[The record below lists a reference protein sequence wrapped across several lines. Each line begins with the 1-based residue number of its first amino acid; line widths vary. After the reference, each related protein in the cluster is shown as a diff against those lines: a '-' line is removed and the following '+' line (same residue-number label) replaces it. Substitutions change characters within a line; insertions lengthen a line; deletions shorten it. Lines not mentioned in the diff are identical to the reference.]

1 MRAAVLW
8 VGLLVVPLAGAGER
22 IGDYGYAAP
31 IEFTSGDA
39 LYSLRLPEAVYR
51 HAVRAD
57 LGDLRVFNGS
67 GEAIPYALRQPAAV
81 TGQAE
86 AGIKLPHFPVRSAAG
101 NATAEDLRVEV
112 RRDGAVVSVRAGKG
126 AAASAVTT
134 WLVDASGFEHP
145 IEALELALSGD
156 GDVVARIDVDASEDL
171 KRWTRVVAD
180 APVVRT
186 RFGGERLEQQRV
198 PLNGA
203 RTKYL
208 RLADARG
215 AFTFSLAGVRAV
227 QAAQSMAPA
236 LETLSLGPGVASA
249 NDRAWT
255 YDTGGRFPVVRVAL
269 ALPEENTVLPFALE
283 SRADPDRL
291 WHGLALGVAYR
302 LTQDGVAVSSA
313 PVRVST
319 TERHLRVRLTA
330 GAGPLPVAAPSLVAH
345 WQPAELVFAARGSPP
360 FTLAYG
366 RANVEPMRIAIESI
380 VPGYGTK
387 AAMVP
392 KPATAGAE
400 RILAG
405 DAAAKLAP
413 DYRRYSLWAVLG
425 LGVLVLAGMGI
436 KLARESVAR

>member
-1 MRAAVLW
+1 MKAVVLW
-8 VGLLVVPLAGAGER
+8 VGLMVVPATAAGER

-31 IEFTSGDA
+31 IEFTPGDA

-51 HAVRAD
+51 HAVRTD

-67 GEAIPYALRQPAAV
+67 GEAIPYALTQPPSVVRQV
-81 TGQAE
+81 E
-86 AGIKLPHFPVRSAAG
+86 AGIKLPQFPVRAASG
-101 NATAEDLRVEV
+101 STTAEDLKVEV
-112 RRDGAVVSVRAGKG
+112 RRDGAVVSVHAAKGVAAGG
-126 AAASAVTT
+126 VTA

-145 IEALELALSGD
+145 IEALDLAVDGG
-156 GDVVARIDVDASEDL
+156 GDVVARIGVDASDDL
-171 KRWTRVVAD
+171 KHWHRIAAD

-186 RFGGERLEQQRV
+186 RFGGERLEQLRV
-198 PLNGA
+198 PLNGVRA
-203 RTKYL
+203 RYL
-208 RLADARG
+208 RLADTRG
-215 AFTFSLAGVRAV
+215 AFSFGLAGVRAA
-227 QAAQSMAPA
+227 QAAQADAPK
-236 LETLSLGPGVASA
+236 LETLTLGAADTSA

-283 SRADPDRL
+283 ARADPERL
-291 WHGLALGVAYR
+291 WHGLAMGVAYR
-302 LTQDGVAVSSA
+302 LTQDSVAVSSA
-313 PVRVST
+313 PLPVST

-330 GAGPLPVAAPSLVAH
+330 GAGPLPAAAPSLVAH

-366 RANVEPMRIAIESI
+366 RANVEPMRVAIESI
-380 VPGYGTK
+380 VPGYGTRT
-387 AAMVP
+387 AMVP

-405 DAAAKLAP
+405 DAAAKAAP